1 MCLNIPWNPSD
12 AWQYLRDIAN
22 GSHDCP
28 EAPSS
33 AQRARIA
40 YLQLSNTTLA
50 DTVDLEEAYTG
61 LKKYRLVQNGTLDAE
76 TVLCLVQLYASR
88 FHSYFPVVPKG
99 NFDPH
104 TLNEFASAEK
114 YLFTA
119 VLTIS
124 SKSLDNMQHIHES
137 CCEYMREL
145 LSEISFG
152 ADCDIDA
159 VEALLLLAQWEPP
172 GLLARVGY
180 IGNGEED
187 RAAWMHVGLALRAAQ
202 FLELERA
209 FVPGES
215 AEPSE
220 RGSRQ
225 RLTWIGCY
233 MSDRLLST
241 RLGRSFS
248 PGSPGS
254 TVGSVYHEFSLLQPT
269 NPEEDAQGKIF
280 QAHLELIQMHSN
292 FHMFRNSD
300 ICTTDHATMD
310 QDHLKSVEELLVA
323 MSNWHRIWGILA
335 CSIHLKATLQMAYE
349 YLRFDVNA
357 LAVKSEMRR
366 AKSSDLYIGCHDDQD
381 ISINNATGTRD
392 FPFMHDA
399 IDAAKMY
406 LNILANYVD
415 PEEHLKFMPLRY
427 YFHGIHVASF
437 LCKMLSM
444 RFMMMEEKVAV
455 GELLRRTKLCFERSS
470 SGPYDV
476 GSRYARLLML
486 LILPQLPHSTSSQI
500 SG

>member
-12 AWQYLRDIAN
+12 AWQYLRGIAN

-28 EAPSS
+28 ETPSS
-33 AQRARIA
+33 AQRARTA
-40 YLQLSNTTLA
+40 YLQLSNTTPA

-61 LKKYRLVQNGTLDAE
+61 LMKYRLVQNGTLDAE

-202 FLELERA
+202 FLGLERA

-215 AEPSE
+215 AEPSK

-248 PGSPGS
+248 PSSPGN
-254 TVGSVYHEFSLLQPT
+254 TVASVYHEFSVLQPT
-269 NPEEDAQGKIF
+269 NPEEDAQGKTF

-335 CSIHLKATLQMAYE
+335 CEEVMITFWTPRFAADYKTGPIHLKATLQMAYE

-366 AKSSDLYIGCHDDQD
+366 AKSSDLYVGCHDDQD
-381 ISINNATGTRD
+381 IPINHSNGTRD

-406 LNILANYVD
+406 LNILANCVD

-427 YFHGIHVASF
+427 Y
-437 LCKMLSM
+437 L
-444 RFMMMEEKVAV
+444 
-455 GELLRRTKLCFERSS
+455 
-470 SGPYDV
+470 
-476 GSRYARLLML
+476 
-486 LILPQLPHSTSSQI
+486 
-500 SG
+500 